1 LVVRCFAISGGSATM
16 PALLWSRLRKF
27 MSEPIVYISLTTE
40 RDVVQARQRAREVA
54 AELGLDNQDQIRLA
68 TATSEMAR
76 NAFRYARNGKVLF
89 SLELESPQRLEVTIS
104 DSGPGILNL
113 DEILEGRYRSS
124 TGLGM
129 GIVGTKR
136 LMDEFEI
143 AAEPGGTTV
152 RMAKRIPSHLTTW
165 TPRTAQALNRKMQER
180 TPDGPYEEIERQN
193 QELLKTLQELRARQE
208 ELELLNRELE
218 DTNRG
223 VVALYAELDERAD
236 YLRRASELKTKFLS
250 NVSHEFRTPLN
261 SIVSLSRLLTDR
273 MDGDLT
279 AEQMK
284 QVRYIESSARDLQE
298 MVNDLLD
305 LAKVE
310 AGKIRIRSKRFEVHE
325 LFSALKGMLKPL
337 LADNNSV
344 DLVFEDEGELPSLHT
359 DEGKVSQIL
368 RNLISNALK
377 FTPNGQVRVSAC
389 LTQKREVL
397 FTVADT
403 GIGIA
408 QEHFETVF
416 TEFSQVENPLQ
427 DKHRGTGLGLPL
439 CRNLAMLLGGKIWL
453 ESELGK
459 GSTFFVKIPT
469 VYVGESASQ
478 ADSTLPAPEFHR
490 APVLFLE
497 EDEETAHRLE
507 SFLRNSEFQAI
518 LAMTVAEA
526 EVWTARHIPTAVVAD
541 IYIEDDQSW
550 GFIARLRERLP
561 HLPILVTSVHDD
573 PITAM
578 KRGANLFLVKPL
590 EQDLLLAELRGLTAQ
605 TGTRRLL
612 LVDDNEVSRYIL
624 RDLLNQPWLDI
635 REAANGTEAMKSLN
649 ETLPDAI
656 ILDLLMPDMS
666 GFEILRE
673 LRSRPATEKLPVLIY
688 TSKVLSD
695 VEKAQL
701 ESLHTRVVRKE
712 DVTTRLSAQPFLDW
726 VKSVGLTPEIVVR
739 EKDA

>member
-1 LVVRCFAISGGSATM
+1 
-16 PALLWSRLRKF
+16 
-27 MSEPIVYISLTTE
+27 MSEPIVRIALTTE

-76 NAFRYARNGKVLF
+76 NAFRYARNGKVTF
-89 SLELESPQRLEVTIS
+89 ALELEPPQRLEVTIS
-104 DSGPGILNL
+104 DSGPGISNL

-143 AAEPGGTTV
+143 AAEPTGTTV
-152 RMAKRIPSHLTTW
+152 RMAKRIPHHFTTW
-165 TPRTAQALNRKMQER
+165 TPRTAYALNRKMQDR
-180 TPDGPYEEIERQN
+180 TPDSPYEEIEKQN
-193 QELLKTLQELRARQE
+193 QELLKTLQELRTRQE

-261 SIVSLSRLLTDR
+261 SIVSLARLLMDKL
-273 MDGDLT
+273 DGDLT
-279 AEQMK
+279 DEQMK

-310 AGKIRIRSKRFEVHE
+310 AGKIRIRPKRFEVHE

-344 DLVFEDEGELPSLHT
+344 DLVFEDVAELAPLYT

-377 FTPNGQVRVSAC
+377 FTPKGQVRVSAS
-389 LTQKREVL
+389 LTEKQDVL

-408 QEHFETVF
+408 PEHHETVF
-416 TEFSQVENPLQ
+416 MEFSQLENPLQ

-439 CRNLAMLLGGKIWL
+439 CRNLTMLLGGKIWL
-453 ESELGK
+453 ESDLGK
-459 GSTFFVKIPT
+459 GSTFFVKIPP
-469 VYVGESASQ
+469 VYVGESATQ
-478 ADSTLPAPEFHR
+478 GVRHR
-490 APVLFLE
+490 CQ
-497 EDEETAHRLE
+497 
-507 SFLRNSEFQAI
+507 LRNFIVRRSCFSRMTKRPHTGSSRFCAI
-518 LAMTVAEA
+518 QNFN
-526 EVWTARHIPTAVVAD
+526 
-541 IYIEDDQSW
+541 QSW
-550 GFIARLRERLP
+550 R
-561 HLPILVTSVHDD
+561 
-573 PITAM
+573 
-578 KRGANLFLVKPL
+578 
-590 EQDLLLAELRGLTAQ
+590 
-605 TGTRRLL
+605 
-612 LVDDNEVSRYIL
+612 
-624 RDLLNQPWLDI
+624 
-635 REAANGTEAMKSLN
+635 
-649 ETLPDAI
+649 
-656 ILDLLMPDMS
+656 
-666 GFEILRE
+666 
-673 LRSRPATEKLPVLIY
+673 
-688 TSKVLSD
+688 
-695 VEKAQL
+695 
-701 ESLHTRVVRKE
+701 
-712 DVTTRLSAQPFLDW
+712 
-726 VKSVGLTPEIVVR
+726 
-739 EKDA
+739 